1 MKYQRKPVEIPSPW
15 KASSPS
21 ELDSLSPRYAFQHTN
36 MGCLAAEAVVV
47 LDTHLVFPD
56 VHELVF
62 DAYCSTASK
71 RSGSVDVAE

>member
-1 MKYQRKPVEIPSPW
+1 
-15 KASSPS
+15 
-21 ELDSLSPRYAFQHTN
+21 

-71 RSGSVDVAE
+71 RSGSVNVAE